1 MFKDTHY
8 DAAAARLAV
17 PVVAVKAV
25 ADVESN
31 GVTH

>member
-1 MFKDTHY
+1 MFTDTHY
-8 DAAAARLAV
+8 DAAAARLGV

-31 GVTH
+31 GGAH